1 MVSGTKGLRERTDA
15 QQAAKEHRN
24 DLSSVGWCCSGWVGQ
39 GKAETG
45 EWMDAGG
52 GSQEISKE
60 MERAGQG
67 AMEEGVMRLEDQ
79 RVQLQASLAGG
90 CVRESSRRS
99 MCSRGRSSDARQ
111 GSTRGCSSREVA
123 SETGAKIV
131 NSIAELFEQI
141 NYVNA
146 ACSLFNE
153 WKITEAYIAKQTAIK
168 AAASAHVCVHL
179 DTKSLLPR
187 ARTVCFSYSN

>member
-39 GKAETG
+39 GKAEMG

-79 RVQLQASLAGG
+79 RVQLQGSLAGG

-99 MCSRGRSSDARQ
+99 MCSVAEAAMHGRGAL
-111 GSTRGCSSREVA
+111 G
-123 SETGAKIV
+123 
-131 NSIAELFEQI
+131 
-141 NYVNA
+141 
-146 ACSLFNE
+146 
-153 WKITEAYIAKQTAIK
+153 
-168 AAASAHVCVHL
+168 AAAAGRWPLKQAQRS
-179 DTKSLLPR
+179 
-187 ARTVCFSYSN
+187 